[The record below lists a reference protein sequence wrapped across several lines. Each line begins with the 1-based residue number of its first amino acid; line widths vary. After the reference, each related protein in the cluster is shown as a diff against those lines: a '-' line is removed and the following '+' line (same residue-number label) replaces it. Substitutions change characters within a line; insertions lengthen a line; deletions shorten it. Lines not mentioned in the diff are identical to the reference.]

1 MSIQPVPLGF
11 PAQAFRMAQ
20 TAVMVSGGAALVA
33 IERMRQIDD
42 QESGGE
48 GYADEHDDRYRD
60 GELVRAAC
68 CYAHAAGGYSPSIAP
83 VWPWGPEFDK
93 RPAPDASDEE
103 KVRALEKAGALLCA
117 EIDRLHR
124 QIRRRREASK

>member
-1 MSIQPVPLGF
+1 MLQPTPPGF

-42 QESGGE
+42 EENGGE
-48 GYADEHDDRYRD
+48 GWTDEGDDRYRD

-68 CYAHAAGGYSPSIAP
+68 CYAHAAAGYSPSLAP
-83 VWPWGPEFDK
+83 VWPWPPEFDK
-93 RPAPDASDEE
+93 RPRPDASDEE

-124 QIRRRREASK
+124 QIRRRNEVAK